1 MSSYKH
7 LSRHYA
13 IVFEDSNTSK
23 ETQMGQH
30 TQLFLGSSHGKH
42 IPRQVEIFFWKITL
56 LQCEANLYPIA
67 NETIGIISTNLKHI
81 PSTTAQRHKFIHI
94 YSITN

>member
-1 MSSYKH
+1 MP
-7 LSRHYA
+7 L
-13 IVFEDSNTSK
+13 FSK
-23 ETQMGQH
+23 IRTLQKKLKWAN
-30 TQLFLGSSHGKH
+30 TQLFLGSSHSKH
-42 IPRQVEIFFWKITL
+42 IYRQVEIFFWKITL